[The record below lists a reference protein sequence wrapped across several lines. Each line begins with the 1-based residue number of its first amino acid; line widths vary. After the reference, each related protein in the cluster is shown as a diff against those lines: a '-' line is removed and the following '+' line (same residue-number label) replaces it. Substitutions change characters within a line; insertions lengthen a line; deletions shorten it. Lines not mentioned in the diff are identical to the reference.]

1 MEEKEDEEEKEGDT
15 REGNMAKRIIIRKR
29 WKGKAELKK
38 KKEAKLERTF
48 LSKKENGSQIE
59 K

>member
-29 WKGKAELKK
+29 WKGKAGLKK
-38 KKEAKLERTF
+38 KK
-48 LSKKENGSQIE
+48 GS
-59 K
+59 